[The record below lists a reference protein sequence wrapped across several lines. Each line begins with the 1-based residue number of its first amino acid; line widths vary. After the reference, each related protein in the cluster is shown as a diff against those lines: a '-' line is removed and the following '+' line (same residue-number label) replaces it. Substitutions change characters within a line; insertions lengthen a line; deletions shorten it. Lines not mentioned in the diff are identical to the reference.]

1 MFLSPE
7 VIIVCEFPRDSLG
20 RSNVESPVTTLFS
33 THFVPDTA
41 TFFLVS
47 RVDSYP
53 SRVLDGIESKSGRNI
68 LRLKDY
74 EMFLCKRFSVLSE
87 KGIALKYSWPKFAY
101 ESSAVRNSTTLERDL
116 VLVSALSPATIFRDS
131 CANFATLESTKFRV
145 FEAVRC
151 RLSLRDLA
159 RNCSLHLTKTV
170 LVSLRYY

>member
-53 SRVLDGIESKSGRNI
+53 SRVLDGIESKSERNI
-68 LRLKDY
+68 LSLKDY
-74 EMFLCKRFSVLSE
+74 KMFLCKRFSVLSE
-87 KGIALKYSWPKFAY
+87 KGIALEYSWPNLRTKAQLY
-101 ESSAVRNSTTLERDL
+101 EI
-116 VLVSALSPATIFRDS
+116 P
-131 CANFATLESTKFRV
+131 
-145 FEAVRC
+145 
-151 RLSLRDLA
+151 RLS
-159 RNCSLHLTKTV
+159 
-170 LVSLRYY
+170 

>member
-68 LRLKDY
+68 LSLKDY
-74 EMFLCKRFSVLSE
+74 EMFLFLNVFRFCPR
-87 KGIALKYSWPKFAY
+87 KG
-101 ESSAVRNSTTLERDL
+101 
-116 VLVSALSPATIFRDS
+116 
-131 CANFATLESTKFRV
+131 
-145 FEAVRC
+145 
-151 RLSLRDLA
+151 LR
-159 RNCSLHLTKTV
+159 
-170 LVSLRYY
+170 

>member
-33 THFVPDTA
+33 THFVPT

-87 KGIALKYSWPKFAY
+87 KGIALEYSWPNLRTKAQLYEIPRLSSVTWFWSPPSHLPPYFAIL
-101 ESSAVRNSTTLERDL
+101 ARI
-116 VLVSALSPATIFRDS
+116 SPLWT
-131 CANFATLESTKFRV
+131 STKFRV

>member
-33 THFVPDTA
+33 THFVPT

-101 ESSAVRNSTTLERDL
+101 ESSAVRNSTTL
-116 VLVSALSPATIFRDS
+116 VTWFWSPPS
-131 CANFATLESTKFRV
+131 HLPPYFAILARISPLWTSTKFRV
-145 FEAVRC
+145 FEAVR
-151 RLSLRDLA
+151 
-159 RNCSLHLTKTV
+159 
-170 LVSLRYY
+170 